1 MHKFYNTNCVQNC
14 DPADIRK
21 ILKKKYIKIFEDK

>member
-1 MHKFYNTNCVQNC
+1 MHKFYNTNCVQN